1 MFCYSESCNGC
12 HDECWNVRNLKEYPL
27 RFYNFIQEEDIIMS
41 REVLC
46 LVTSWDEPPYF
57 IVMKRTFGGMVN
69 ASDMKLL
76 DNTKIL
82 KWAYLPGK

>member
-57 IVMKRTFGGMVN
+57 IVMKRTIGGMVN